1 MMMHET
7 APYTYHNEYRPR
19 PAQPESIIL
28 RYEKDK
34 VLAKVIPA
42 QPAEE
47 PLRADSTGPEDAPSY
62 ALPTLADC
70 PALDAESLIYLF
82 AMDDR
87 TYYLATEMEA
97 PTGFEMVQVRKPL
110 NAGLLPDG
118 WAAIVGMQLNNW
130 YESRR
135 FCGRCG
141 KPMVH
146 DTVERMMRCPDC
158 GMMEYPK
165 ICPGVIVGV
174 RNGEKLLM
182 SRYAGRPFTNY
193 ALLAGFTEIGE
204 PIEDTIRREVMEEV
218 GLKVKNIRFYRSQ
231 PWPFSNSL
239 LCGFYCDLDGD
250 DTITLDTGE
259 LAEAT
264 WFERSE
270 IPVSKGGGPG
280 SLTHEMIER
289 FALGKDKEAYL

>member
-7 APYTYHNEYRPR
+7 APYTYHNEYKPC
-19 PAQPESIIL
+19 PAAPDSVIL
-28 RYEKDK
+28 HYGKGT
-34 VLAKVIPA
+34 VLARKLPA
-42 QPAEE
+42 PTEE
-47 PLRADSTGPEDAPSY
+47 VLRADHPGPEGGSY

-70 PALDAESLIYLF
+70 PGLAPESLIYLF
-82 AMDDR
+82 AMDER
-87 TYYLATEMEA
+87 RYYLAAELEVPA
-97 PTGFEMVQVRKPL
+97 GFEEVPL
-110 NAGLLPDG
+110 REPMNSGLVPDG
-118 WAAIVGMQLNNW
+118 WAAIVGSQLDSW
-130 YESRR
+130 YASRR

-141 KPMVH
+141 QPMVQ
-146 DTVERMMRCPDC
+146 DEKERMMRCPAC
-158 GMMEYPK
+158 GVMEYPK

-182 SRYAGRPFTNY
+182 SRYAGRPFKNY

-218 GLKVKNIRFYRSQ
+218 GLRVKNITFYRSQ

-250 DTITLDTGE
+250 DTIRLDESE
-259 LAEAT
+259 LAEAV
-264 WFERSE
+264 WFERKE
-270 IPVSKGGGPG
+270 IPVRLGGGPG

-289 FALGKDKEAYL
+289 FALGRDKERF